1 MDREPQKL
9 DPISTVA
16 AGCANPPVGTSVPA
30 GPHAEYP
37 VSGDGFVLIP
47 VRRHGSVIGHARVD
61 AQDAYLAEWNWHAD
75 RNGYVRRSTKIS
87 QRSVHYY
94 LAREVMGLRSFDGRM
109 VDHVNHDKL
118 DNTRANL
125 RVCTNSQN
133 QQNRKGAASH
143 NRTGLRG
150 VCKGRDGFRA
160 CVGTCGKVRYLGT
173 FKTADEAAR
182 VAEAARRQLG
192 FLGGEVRPEVS
203 HEHP

>member
-47 VRRHGSVIGHARVD
+47 VRRHGAVIGHARVD
-61 AQDAYLAEWNWHAD
+61 AQDA
-75 RNGYVRRSTKIS
+75 
-87 QRSVHYY
+87 Y